1 VNRPALAAAIVVAA
15 ILRGLPLLAPHLGI
29 ELQDGYPET
38 AVLAI
43 AGRTWKPFSLV
54 HGSVLSEILRAL
66 FTLWYSVGLAL
77 GRYHAR
83 IDLVVDFLR
92 DPFPFI
98 VTARLVV
105 LVASLAGVW
114 LAARIASRIG
124 GPIAGPPAALVLA
137 TCFIHVRESL
147 HVWPDA
153 VAATAAA
160 ATVALAL
167 GHLDRGTSRTAILL
181 GIAAGLS
188 LACKP
193 AVFPLALPVGLALWW
208 GGVATM
214 RARARRFGVTA
225 AVTLVSFVVAS
236 PHYLIDWQELL
247 LHVRVQ
253 AMGSLTTSA
262 SRLPWW
268 DLVEITLGVGPL
280 VLAVA
285 GLVFGIARAARRPT
299 VVVAAFPIVYLALL
313 ARTNAFA
320 RYFAIAA
327 PFVAVLAGVGA
338 AGVAER
344 LAPRRRALVAA
355 GLVVLAVALPAY
367 RSWQYVALIR
377 RPDTRIL
384 AGRWLDE
391 HVAPGTAVTLP
402 NIVGYANPVVAP
414 DALTLRLA
422 LPKWHEALVANGLG
436 DPARTFRLSYQGM
449 LSTWVADFAPRDP
462 IVVTAAHPSPQPA
475 LATPAANEER
485 LRAAGYRVAARFEGV
500 PEPTPPG
507 LVYDPLEADYVPLV
521 GAELVPRLGPTLTI
535 WEAPSSPDRG

>member
-1 VNRPALAAAIVVAA
+1 VNRRALAAAIAVAA
-15 ILRGLPLLAPHLGI
+15 ILRGLPLLVPHLQI

-38 AVLAI
+38 AVIAI
-43 AGRTWKPFSLV
+43 AARTWKPFSLV

-66 FTLWYSVGLAL
+66 YTLWYGLGLAL

-98 VTARLVV
+98 VTARIVV
-105 LVASLAGVW
+105 LAASLAGVW
-114 LAARIASRIG
+114 LAAWLAARIG
-124 GPIAGPPAALVLA
+124 GPLAGPAAALVLA

-167 GHLDRGTSRTAILL
+167 VHLERGTRRTAIVL

-193 AVFPLALPVGLALWW
+193 AVFPLALPVALALWW
-208 GGVATM
+208 GGEATIG
-214 RARARRFGVTA
+214 ARARGFGLA
-225 AVTLVSFVVAS
+225 AAATLATFVVAS
-236 PHYLIDWQELL
+236 PHYLIDWRELL

-253 AMGSLTTSA
+253 MMGSLATSA
-262 SRLPWW
+262 SRLAWW
-268 DLVEITLGVGPL
+268 DLVQITLGRGPFL
-280 VLAVA
+280 VAVV
-285 GLVFGIARAARRPT
+285 GLVVAVLRAARPAT
-299 VVVAAFPIVYLALL
+299 VVAAFPVAYLALL
-313 ARTNAFA
+313 ARANPFA

-327 PFVAVLAGVGA
+327 PFVAVLAGVGI
-338 AGVAER
+338 AGIVAR
-344 LAPRRRALVAA
+344 IAPRRAGLEAAVIALLLVA
-355 GLVVLAVALPAY
+355 VPAE
-367 RSWQYVALIR
+367 RSWSYVALIR
-377 RPDTRIL
+377 RPDTRIS
-384 AGRWLDE
+384 AGEWLRA

-414 DALTLRLA
+414 DALTLRLS
-422 LPKWHEALVANGLG
+422 LPLWHEALVAHGLG
-436 DPARTFRLSYQGM
+436 DPAKTFRLTYQGM
-449 LSTWVADFAPRDP
+449 LSTWNASWVPRDP
-462 IVVTAAHPSPQPA
+462 IVVTATHPSPQPA
-475 LATPAANEER
+475 LATPAVNEER
-485 LRAAGYRVAARFEGV
+485 LRAAGYHVAARFTGV

-507 LVYDPLEADYVPLV
+507 LVYDPLEADYAPIL

-535 WEAPSSPDRG
+535 WQAPNAGGVAP